1 MFSTRK
7 WRLLALIAAVALVNA
22 LVLPALGQVDE
33 PTIEVTATDNTASE
47 EGLATGAF
55 TLTRTGETTS
65 ALDVDYTVTGTAT
78 AGNDYVVLSGTATLA
93 IGQATTVVT
102 ITPVDDLAVEG
113 DETVILT
120 LVADAA
126 YIIGDDDEAT
136 VTIVDNDVLPTIEV
150 AASDATATEAGPT
163 TGAYTLT
170 RTGDLTNTL
179 AVDYTVTGTATS
191 GSDYVALSGTATFA
205 AAASTAIVT
214 VTPVDDALVEGNETV
229 ILTLGANAAY
239 TVGVDNQATVTI
251 SDNDVLP
258 TVAVTATDATA
269 TEEGPTTGAFTVT
282 RTGDVTNTLAVD
294 YTLTGT
300 ATSGSDYVAL
310 SGTATFAAG
319 AATTVVTLTPVND
332 AIVEGNETVILTLDA
347 DAAYTL
353 GAATQATVTIVD
365 NDVAALPTVAV
376 TATDATATEEGTTTG
391 AFTITRTGDVTGML
405 TVNYTVSG
413 TATPNTDY
421 LSLTG
426 TVTFAAGAASAT
438 LLISPI
444 DDAIVEG
451 NETVILTLGANAAYT
466 LGAATQATVT
476 IVDNDEEDDNGAE
489 DPVLVIPFDKSDCK
503 KGGWEEFGVFKNQ
516 GDCVSFVATGGK
528 NLPALL
534 GDMDVEDWLDSL
546 DS

>member
-22 LVLPALGQVDE
+22 LVLPALGQVDD
-33 PTIEVTATDNTASE
+33 PTVEVTATDNTAAE

-78 AGNDYVVLSGTATLA
+78 AGDDYVVLSGTATLA
-93 IGQATTVVT
+93 IGEATTVVT
-102 ITPVDDLAVEG
+102 ITPVDDLNVEG

-126 YIIGDDDEAT
+126 YTIGDDDEAT
-136 VTIVDNDVLPTIEV
+136 VTIVDNDVLPTVEV

-205 AAASTAIVT
+205 AASATAVVT
-214 VTPVDDALVEGNETV
+214 VTPVDDVLVEG
-229 ILTLGANAAY
+229 
-239 TVGVDNQATVTI
+239 D
-251 SDNDVLP
+251 
-258 TVAVTATDATA
+258 
-269 TEEGPTTGAFTVT
+269 
-282 RTGDVTNTLAVD
+282 
-294 YTLTGT
+294 
-300 ATSGSDYVAL
+300 
-310 SGTATFAAG
+310 
-319 AATTVVTLTPVND
+319 
-332 AIVEGNETVILTLDA
+332 ETVILTLDA
-347 DAAYTL
+347 DAAYTI
-353 GAATQATVTIVD
+353 GVDNQATVTIAD

-376 TATDATATEEGTTTG
+376 TATDDTATEEGTTTG

-451 NETVILTLGANAAYT
+451 NETVILTLDANAAYT

>member
-33 PTIEVTATDNTASE
+33 PTVVVTATDNTASE

-93 IGQATTVVT
+93 IGEATTVVT
-102 ITPVDDLAVEG
+102 ITPVDDLDVEG

-163 TGAYTLT
+163 TAAYTLT

-229 ILTLGANAAY
+229 ILTLDANAAY
-239 TVGVDNQATVTI
+239 TVG
-251 SDNDVLP
+251 
-258 TVAVTATDATA
+258 
-269 TEEGPTTGAFTVT
+269 
-282 RTGDVTNTLAVD
+282 
-294 YTLTGT
+294 
-300 ATSGSDYVAL
+300 
-310 SGTATFAAG
+310 AA
-319 AATTVVTLTPVND
+319 N
-332 AIVEGNETVILTLDA
+332 
-347 DAAYTL
+347 
-353 GAATQATVTIVD
+353 QATVTIVD

-376 TATDATATEEGTTTG
+376 TTTDDTATEEGTTTG

-444 DDAIVEG
+444 DDALVEG
-451 NETVILTLGANAAYT
+451 NETVVLTLGANAAYT